1 MTDEAPTIAIVNT
14 SPDTVEMLR
23 GVFFSAGFMV
33 VSCYTHDL
41 RDGRID
47 FEAFM
52 RQHKPRVIVYDI
64 APPYERNYRL
74 FEHVRAMPVCSG
86 CQFVLT
92 STNPV
97 HVVRLA
103 GRDEQVYEVVD
114 REEDLMRLAQVV
126 KEASRARRTRPPEG
140 SGTSPE
146 RRSETTTAHD

>member
-1 MTDEAPTIAIVNT
+1 MTEGPTTVAIVNT

-23 GVFFSAGFMV
+23 ETFFRAGFMV
-33 VSCYTHDL
+33 VSCYTHDV
-41 RDGRID
+41 RDGKID

-74 FEHVRAMPVCSG
+74 FEHMRTMPVCEG

-103 GRDEQVYEVVD
+103 GRDEQVYEIVD
-114 REEDLMRLAQVV
+114 RAEDLMRLTQVV
-126 KEASRARRTRPPEG
+126 KEASRARPTKPRGRSVVPQPDPGTRP
-140 SGTSPE
+140 
-146 RRSETTTAHD
+146 D